1 MSTGDPQTD
10 ALIANLVA
18 STEGALS
25 QEDLVEKLAQIYYL
39 LKDTDVLNILKAKK
53 EENRLQKL
61 IPAISHL
68 VRTTNI
74 NNEKTIIEMKIRWRI
89 AVRRVIFIDTS
100 NPGTMAEY
108 HAWLNFGYAVIED
121 TRKGWRGKLATERI
135 RTFKIE
141 GSARRKGLLQR
152 LFGGGR

>member
-10 ALIANLVA
+10 ALIASLVGA
-18 STEGALS
+18 TEGALS
-25 QEDLVEKLAQIYYL
+25 QEDLVEKLAQVYYL
-39 LKDTDVLNILKAKK
+39 LKDTDVLNILKAD
-53 EENRLQKL
+53 EEKDRLRKL
-61 IPAISHL
+61 IPALSHL

-74 NNEKTIIEMKIRWRI
+74 TNEKTITEMKIRWRI
-89 AVRRVIFIDTS
+89 AVRRVIFIDTE

-108 HAWLNFGYAVIED
+108 HSWLNFGYAVIED

-141 GSARRKGLLQR
+141 GAAQKKGL
-152 LFGGGR
+152 FSES